1 MNLSNFWPR
10 AGAGKPATPVV
21 SVSVTKRTDAE
32 KPTTAGGQESRTS
45 APTSTWK
52 NEQLPTTTV
61 APSNAPRGP
70 IELPASLA
78 ECEVLEEALARD
90 AIRLECQIGV
100 AEGTAKAEKR
110 YADPTWY
117 HRAKA
122 ALKHINHDRTRVLYR
137 CGQLRKEAKQ
147 QAQQGLDRMILD
159 VIKESMPADQ
169 FLGYVRIAEARVA
182 AEVAR

>member
-21 SVSVTKRTDAE
+21 SVSVTKRTGAE
-32 KPTTAGGQESRTS
+32 QPVATGNTPKPVEAHPRLVGPRELPDTLEACE
-45 APTSTWK
+45 ALH
-52 NEQLPTTTV
+52 EQLV
-61 APSNAPRGP
+61 G
-70 IELPASLA
+70 
-78 ECEVLEEALARD
+78 D
-90 AIRLECQIGV
+90 AIRLELSLAQAVERAIQ
-100 AEGTAKAEKR
+100 GTPYDR
-110 YADPTWY
+110 GWY
-117 HRAKA
+117 NRAKA

-169 FLGYVRIAEARVA
+169 FLGYVRIAEARA
-182 AEVAR
+182 AQGVSR

>member
-1 MNLSNFWPR
+1 MKLSDLWPGRKLPARTPAKPVLSVTVTKR
-10 AGAGKPATPVV
+10 AGAEQPIASGNTPKPAEAHPRLVGPRELPDTLE
-21 SVSVTKRTDAE
+21 ACE
-32 KPTTAGGQESRTS
+32 ALH
-45 APTSTWK
+45 
-52 NEQLPTTTV
+52 EQLV
-61 APSNAPRGP
+61 G
-70 IELPASLA
+70 
-78 ECEVLEEALARD
+78 D
-90 AIRLECQIGV
+90 AIRLELSLAQAVERAIQ
-100 AEGTAKAEKR
+100 GTPYDR
-110 YADPTWY
+110 GWY
-117 HRAKA
+117 NRAKA

>member
-1 MNLSNFWPR
+1 MKLFDLWPGHKPPARTPARPVISVTVTKR
-10 AGAGKPATPVV
+10 AGAGQAVATGNTPKPEGVHQRLVGPRELPETLEACE
-21 SVSVTKRTDAE
+21 ALH
-32 KPTTAGGQESRTS
+32 
-45 APTSTWK
+45 
-52 NEQLPTTTV
+52 EQLV
-61 APSNAPRGP
+61 ADS
-70 IELPASLA
+70 
-78 ECEVLEEALARD
+78 
-90 AIRLECQIGV
+90 IRLELALAQ
-100 AEGTAKAEKR
+100 AQEGAIQGR
-110 YADPTWY
+110 PYDRSWY
-117 HRAKA
+117 NRAKA